1 MDQLTDPTRPKP
13 NRQTRSSIVID
24 LNATPS
30 SSSSP
35 STLPP
40 PPSPDAAFAVAR
52 TFHGA
57 PTPPSG
63 SPARIPG
70 GDSPCAA
77 CGDTGEGEGGGVVV
91 CDGCERG
98 FHLGCCAPMR
108 GREAE
113 EAAEEWLC
121 GECLSK
127 GVVSSRWKLGLKES
141 EGSGQKRRRVQSLES
156 FVTAGTNDR
165 LPVQYEDFFV
175 LSVGNVD
182 NRPSYHNANQI
193 WPAGYRSCWH
203 DKVTG
208 SLFICDVS
216 DGGDSG
222 PVFRVSRCSCSTV
235 PVPNGSTVIFMPN
248 LGHSY
253 CEDKEK
259 NDDLACVNMDYDEY
273 CSVQM
278 HLLDASPPQENDVLS
293 CLGSYSD
300 ISSDVQASN
309 CLQLEAYPLHKGFG
323 NGLSDTEG
331 VRDEIGEFFVEESSS
346 SSAWRMVAKKFVD
359 TCRQIYMK
367 RGTLKLF
374 CEHVVNETPST
385 FLDCTYGKDEGRFTS
400 LARFF
405 GSSRSIK
412 IPYVIKDTIAF
423 ETGFEVLLK
432 WLDQDRFGLDI
443 GFVQEIIEQLPG
455 VCACLQYVLLKE
467 RINYSSSITVGN
479 GILLVKTK
487 DGVQGKDERARS
499 DMVEDPATESRCL
512 PPGKPVSLKLP
523 VEIVGDVLQVW
534 EFLCRFYEVLGLE
547 DPLSIKELE
556 QELVCPWF
564 NGLNLLEEVGGK
576 IGERCDVTSPRTV
589 GSSQHIVPS
598 STESGAAVT
607 IENPD
612 AFIGM
617 KTEATKEATEARME
631 SDTYSRWKGNALIM
645 AYRSVLKVL
654 ISELQ
659 SKVAAVMGPKFD
671 TGESKLKRGKKK
683 DMDSSVGKKGT
694 KLNMLPIN
702 ELTWPELV
710 RRYILAV
717 LSMDRNIDYPEITS
731 RESGKV
737 FRCLLGDGGVLCGAL
752 TGVVGMEADAL
763 ANLLDR
769 GTLRHGVKP
778 FPFDLAVESEVVD
791 LYLMLLTL
799 GVLQMKYGA
808 WFCWFYPFSDG
819 KPKFCIDSVAL
830 PYKTLLILDEVL
842 LLLSLN
848 LFSLFLVGWGR
859 TCADELTWVSV
870 QLLAQAMKNIFGCLS
885 RENDMLS
892 TDDGGSDATGACESI
907 ALSDNNIPEW
917 ALLLEPVRKLPTN
930 VGARIRKCV
939 NDALEKGPPEWAK
952 KILEHSIS
960 KGVYKGNA
968 SGPTK
973 KAVVSVLAE
982 VHGEGMAQKPHR
994 EKKMKNFVSIADMMM
1009 KQCRIILR
1017 RVASADSEKV
1027 FCNLLGRRLLTSSD
1041 NDDEGI
1047 LESPAMISRPLD
1059 FRTIDL
1065 RLAAGAYGGSHDA
1078 FLEDVRELWTHLRTC
1093 HSEKPDLVQLAETLS
1108 SNFESLYAKEVVSP
1122 FQKFVGYA
1130 KLGCLSAELKKE
1142 IDDFLVSSSELP
1154 KAPWEEGVCKV
1165 CGIDKDDVSV
1175 LLCDTCDAEYHTY
1188 CLSPPLP
1195 RIPQGNWYC
1204 PSCVASKH
1212 NVQDASECISIVPC
1226 NRKKCQGEFTC
1237 VYLDT
1242 LEHLASVLEEK
1253 EYWEFSVDEKT
1264 FLLKFLSDELLNSV
1278 LIRQHLEHGL
1288 ELSAELQQKLRSVS
1302 MEWRNLKSKEE
1313 TLAANLAKTGKC
1325 PYFRSL
1331 EEKSASK
1338 SLSTEPLDAEDCL
1351 KDGQF
1356 SGNFS
1361 PPLNDIDKDK
1371 PFRQKEVL
1379 PSNTLQQET
1388 NGLSRRNSFH
1398 GGMKQTDDNSLELNS
1413 VRNEISHL
1421 QGSVRSIEVQLLKL
1435 SLRGDF
1441 LGSDSAGRLYWVLAK
1456 LSRHPWVIV
1465 NCREM
1470 TPYMHDPNDA
1480 YTACFPWVT
1489 YQSDAEI
1496 KGLVEYLRCDD
1507 PKERELKES
1516 ILRWLKLRS
1525 LDSEHNENLSQ
1536 DEPQMASSG
1545 STKREIYLYSESLV
1559 TKAGSL
1565 LVNKYGPWSE
1575 PDIIDLLKK
1584 RGRKIKLNNEDKMFR
1599 CYCLEPVWPSRYHCI
1614 SCHRTFSSEV
1624 ELDGHNDAACKLGI
1638 QASKKS
1644 KQNSALKG
1652 NVRLKSGT
1660 MEQENGYYELNS
1672 KLIKYNNDG
1681 LVCPYDLKEICSKF
1695 VTKNSLKELVQEI
1708 GLLGSNG
1715 IPMLVPSVS
1724 PYLTDPT
1731 LMVVPPKVVVVGT
1744 GEGPKTDEQRV
1755 FIANAE
1761 LDNSSPRACAA
1772 NGFTGSL
1779 KSDKPALGS
1788 LEQKDGSVS
1797 CHSLDP
1803 ALGNCCVIPE
1813 SALRPL
1819 VGKASVIL
1827 RRLKIDLL
1835 DMDAALPEAALR
1847 PSKAHLE
1854 RRWAWRSFVKSA
1866 DTIHEMVQAVVAFE
1880 DMIKTAY
1887 LKKTWWYWSSL
1898 SAAAK
1903 ISTLS
1908 SLSLRIYSLD
1918 VSINYE
1924 KGSLNL
1930 DKRKLSGNKPD
1941 HKPESVSGATEKL
1954 KLGKKQQKRKRE
1966 QLEV

>member
-1 MDQLTDPTRPKP
+1 M
-13 NRQTRSSIVID
+13 
-24 LNATPS
+24 
-30 SSSSP
+30 
-35 STLPP
+35 
-40 PPSPDAAFAVAR
+40 
-52 TFHGA
+52 
-57 PTPPSG
+57 
-63 SPARIPG
+63 
-70 GDSPCAA
+70 
-77 CGDTGEGEGGGVVV
+77 
-91 CDGCERG
+91 
-98 FHLGCCAPMR
+98 
-108 GREAE
+108 
-113 EAAEEWLC
+113 
-121 GECLSK
+121 
-127 GVVSSRWKLGLKES
+127 
-141 EGSGQKRRRVQSLES
+141 
-156 FVTAGTNDR
+156 DR

-235 PVPNGSTVIFMPN
+235 PIPNGSTVIFMPN
-248 LGHSY
+248 PGQSY
-253 CEDKEK
+253 WEDKEK

-278 HLLDASPPQENDVLS
+278 LLSDTSPPQENDVLS

-300 ISSDVQASN
+300 KSSDVQASN

-323 NGLSDTEG
+323 NGLSDTDG

-385 FLDCTYGKDEGRFTS
+385 FLDCTYGKDDGRFTS

-443 GFVQEIIEQLPG
+443 EFVQEIIEQLPG

-612 AFIGM
+612 AFTGM
-617 KTEATKEATEARME
+617 KTEATKEANEARME

-654 ISELQ
+654 ICELQ
-659 SKVAAVMGPKFD
+659 SKVSAVMGPKFD

-717 LSMDRNIDYPEITS
+717 LSMDGNIDYPEIAS

-752 TGVVGMEADAL
+752 TGVVGMEADA
-763 ANLLDR
+763 
-769 GTLRHGVKP
+769 V
-778 FPFDLAVESEVVD
+778 
-791 LYLMLLTL
+791 
-799 GVLQMKYGA
+799 
-808 WFCWFYPFSDG
+808 
-819 KPKFCIDSVAL
+819 
-830 PYKTLLILDEVL
+830 
-842 LLLSLN
+842 
-848 LFSLFLVGWGR
+848 
-859 TCADELTWVSV
+859 
-870 QLLAQAMKNIFGCLS
+870 LLAQAMKNIFGCLS
-885 RENDMLS
+885 RENDMLR

-1047 LESPAMISRPLD
+1047 LESPAMISRSLD

-1078 FLEDVRELWTHLRTC
+1078 FLEDVRELWTQLRTC

-1108 SNFESLYAKEVVSP
+1108 SNFESLYAKEVVSL

-1226 NRKKCQGEFTC
+1226 NRKKYQGEFTC
-1237 VYLDT
+1237 VYFDT

-1253 EYWEFSVDEKT
+1253 ECWEFSVDEKT

-1338 SLSTEPLDAEDCL
+1338 SLSTEPLDAEDRL
-1351 KDGQF
+1351 KDGQL
-1356 SGNFS
+1356 SGNFL
-1361 PPLNDIDKDK
+1361 PPMNDIDKDK

-1388 NGLSRRNSFH
+1388 NGLSRGNSFH
-1398 GGMKQTDDNSLELNS
+1398 GGMKQRDDNSLELNS

-1441 LGSDSAGRLYWVLAK
+1441 LGSDSVGRLYWVLAK

-1470 TPYMHDPNDA
+1470 TPYMHNPNDA
-1480 YTACFPWVT
+1480 NTTCFPWVT

-1525 LDSEHNENLSQ
+1525 LDSEHNENRSQ

-1584 RGRKIKLNNEDKMFR
+1584 RGRKTKPNSEDKMFR

-1644 KQNSALKG
+1644 NQNSALKG
-1652 NVRLKSGT
+1652 NISLKSGT

-1672 KLIKYNNDG
+1672 KLIKYQNDG

-1708 GLLGSNG
+1708 GLFGSNG

-1731 LMVVPPKVVVVGT
+1731 LMVVPSKVVVVGT
-1744 GEGPKTDEQRV
+1744 GEEPKIDEQRV

-1779 KSDKPALGS
+1779 KSDKPPFGS

-1835 DMDAALPEAALR
+1835 DMDAALPEVALR

-1880 DMIKTAY
+1880 DLIKTEY

-1924 KGSLNL
+1924 KGSVNL
-1930 DKRKLSGNKPD
+1930 DKRKLSDNKPD

-1954 KLGKKQQKRKRE
+1954 QLGKKQQKRKRE